1 MLKMEQDK
9 SNAHEILTE
18 LSDEAKLKQEIIE
31 SLLEPCDRAT
41 YGQRLKDAAKK
52 LGKSVRTVQRL
63 VKQWEQE
70 GLAGLTP
77 SERADKGQHRISQHW
92 QDFIIK
98 TYTEGNKGSKRMT
111 RKQVALRVQAKA
123 AELGEDKYPNYRT
136 VYRVLQPIIDAQE
149 QKKSVRSPGWRGS
162 MLSVKTRTGEVISVE
177 YSNHLWQCDHTLV
190 DVLLVDKDGDVIGR
204 PWLTTV
210 IDTYSRCIMGIRL
223 GFDAPSSDV
232 VALALRHAILPKQ
245 YESEYKLHCG
255 WGTYGKPEYF
265 YTDGGKDFRSNH
277 LRQIGVELGFTCML
291 RDRPSEGGV
300 VERPFGT
307 FNTELFSTLPGYVGS
322 NVQKRPEDA
331 QKDARLTLR
340 DLEQLLVRYIVDNY
354 NQRIDARM
362 GEQTRFQRWEA
373 GLLAAPDLMSERELD
388 ICLMKQTNRSI
399 YRDGYIRFEN
409 LMYRGEYLAGY
420 AGERVVLRYDPRDI
434 TTILVY
440 RREHDREVFLAKA
453 HAQDLETEQ
462 LSIEEIK
469 TSNKKLREK
478 GKAISNRTILEEVR
492 ERDIFV
498 TQKKTKKERQKA
510 EQADLYT
517 VTKPSQP
524 IEPVEEEDEDVSA
537 TLEEE
542 RVEVLDYDE
551 LRDDYGW

>member
-1 MLKMEQDK
+1 MEQDK
-9 SNAHEILTE
+9 SNAHEIVTE

-63 VKQWEQE
+63 VKLWEQE
-70 GLAGLTP
+70 GLAGLAS
-77 SERADKGQHRISQHW
+77 SERADKGQHRISQDW

-98 TYTEGNKGSKRMT
+98 TYREGNKGSKRMT
-111 RKQVALRVQAKA
+111 RKQVALRVQARA
-123 AELGEDKYPNYRT
+123 AELGEDKYPNFRT

-162 MLSVKTRTGEVISVE
+162 MLSVKTRTGEDISVE

-245 YESEYKLHCG
+245 YSNEYKLHCD

-307 FNTELFSTLPGYVGS
+307 FNTELFSMLAGYVGS

-373 GLLAAPDLMSERELD
+373 GLLATPDLMSDRELD

-453 HAQDLETEQ
+453 HAQNLETEQ
-462 LSIEEIK
+462 LSIEEIRA
-469 TSNKKLREK
+469 SNKKLREK

-492 ERDIFV
+492 DRDIFV
-498 TQKKTKKERQKA
+498 SQKKSKKERQKA
-510 EQADLYT
+510 EQADLYS
-517 VTKPSQP
+517 VTKQSQSV
-524 IEPVEEEDEDVSA
+524 EPVEEVVESVSA
-537 TLEEE
+537 TVEVE
-542 RVEVLDYDE
+542 RVEVLNYDE

>member
-9 SNAHEILTE
+9 SNAHEIVTE

-63 VKQWEQE
+63 VKLWEQE
-70 GLAGLTP
+70 GLAGLAS
-77 SERADKGQHRISQHW
+77 SERADKGQHRISQEW

-98 TYTEGNKGSKRMT
+98 TYTEGNKGSQRMT

-123 AELGEDKYPNYRT
+123 AQLGEDKYPNFRT

-149 QKKSVRSPGWRGS
+149 QKKSVRSPGWRGAR
-162 MLSVKTRTGEVISVE
+162 LSVKTRTGEDISVE

-232 VALALRHAILPKQ
+232 VALALRHAISPKQ
-245 YESEYKLHCG
+245 YSNEYKLHCD

-291 RDRPSEGGV
+291 RARPSEGGV

-307 FNTELFSTLPGYVGS
+307 FNTELFSMLPGYVGS

-362 GEQTRFQRWEA
+362 VEQTRFQRWEA
-373 GLLAAPDLMSERELD
+373 GLLAAPDLMSDRDLD

-420 AGERVVLRYDPRDI
+420 AGERVVLRYEPRDI

-453 HAQDLETEQ
+453 HAQNLETEQ
-462 LSIEEIK
+462 LSIEEIRA
-469 TSNKKLREK
+469 SNQKLREK

-492 ERDIFV
+492 DRDIFV
-498 TQKKTKKERQKA
+498 SQKKSKKERQKA
-510 EQADLYT
+510 EQADLYS
-517 VTKPSQP
+517 VTKPSQSV
-524 IEPVEEEDEDVSA
+524 EPVEEVVESVSA
-537 TLEEE
+537 TVDVE
-542 RVEVLDYDE
+542 RVEILNYDE
-551 LRDDYGW
+551 LLDDYGW